1 MRMYCMV
8 QKKQKQNEEKK
19 LTRNNRPIEEENIC
33 KDQQHMRVDD
43 LVLET
48 GDGFFF
54 RGLEPPPSHNL
65 LCLVISAR

>member
-1 MRMYCMV
+1 MV
-8 QKKQKQNEEKK
+8 QEKK
-19 LTRNNRPIEEENIC
+19 TKRKKNLTRNNRPIEEENIC

>member
-1 MRMYCMV
+1 MV
-8 QKKQKQNEEKK
+8 QEKKTKRKKK

-54 RGLEPPPSHNL
+54 SWFRAAA
-65 LCLVISAR
+65 IA

>member
-1 MRMYCMV
+1 MRMYWVV

-54 RGLEPPPSHNL
+54 RGF
-65 LCLVISAR
+65 